1 MIKKAVA
8 LLLCIG
14 LVFSNMTIVSAEEM
28 SSDSEIA
35 VSEIEEEVIQEETEE
50 VSDPQPENTEIQ
62 VITESSESEVDPVI
76 SEETP
81 VTLKPLNVSVVS
93 ILQ

>member
-35 VSEIEEEVIQEETEE
+35 VSEIEEEVILLLLIQEPVEKMPHGNWTKMENYLLVVQEVLILTERTK
-50 VSDPQPENTEIQ
+50 QPRFYGQN
-62 VITESSESEVDPVI
+62 SP
-76 SEETP
+76 
-81 VTLKPLNVSVVS
+81 
-93 ILQ
+93 